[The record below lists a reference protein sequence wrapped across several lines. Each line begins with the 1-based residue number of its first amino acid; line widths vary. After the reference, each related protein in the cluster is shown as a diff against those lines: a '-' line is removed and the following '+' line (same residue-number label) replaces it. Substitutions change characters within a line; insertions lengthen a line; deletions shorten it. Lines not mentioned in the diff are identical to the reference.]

1 MTPYI
6 LKEMDKSSILILI
19 KSNGEIFGGFASL
32 LSDRNNK
39 SSTKAILFNLNS
51 FKVFS
56 NL

>member
-56 NL
+56 KL